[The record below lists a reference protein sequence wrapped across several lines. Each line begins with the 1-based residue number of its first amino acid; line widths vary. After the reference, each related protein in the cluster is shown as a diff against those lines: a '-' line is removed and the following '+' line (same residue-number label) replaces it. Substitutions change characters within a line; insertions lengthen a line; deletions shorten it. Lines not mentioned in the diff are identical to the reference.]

1 MQNRGK
7 IRKIADP
14 HRLHREARYYKE
26 EVDHLARM
34 KKEYPTGM
42 RPSEVAKQL
51 GLSVQSV
58 YKYIKDGTI
67 KAVEV
72 PFGDERT
79 TYVISDE
86 AFQEAKRLFQSS
98 ETDRIR
104 KSEFYDS
111 THDIALFQYFQSPDS
126 VVARVMKD
134 EANNW
139 GFYLPNYQKW
149 VEHKEGMEK
158 YALEPCYGIHA
169 DPFDY
174 KGYVHLQ
181 IPKGEDILYP
191 FIDFIYESWGIE
203 NIGIREQEQ
212 SVFISMKAGVV
223 SIQNSIPFL
232 MNQLISFVQEG
243 TIEIAESFLLVRS
256 AYRKTNLELPIKML
270 DTVKQL
276 ADQENITMSQWVEQ
290 AIHQVL
296 KIEKS

>member
-1 MQNRGK
+1 MNEWYTQKEVAERLGVSKATGYHYAKQGK

-26 EVDHLARM
+26 EVDHLAEE

-58 YKYIKDGTI
+58 YKYIKVGTI
-67 KAVEV
+67 QAVEV

-98 ETDRIR
+98 EADRIR

-158 YALEPCYGIHA
+158 YALEPCYSIHKE
-169 DPFDY
+169 PFDY
-174 KGYVHLQ
+174 KGYVHIK
-181 IPKGEDILYP
+181 IPKGEDILYL

-203 NIGIREQEQ
+203 NVGIREHEQ
-212 SVFISMKAGVV
+212 WVYIMMKTGE
-223 SIQNSIPFL
+223 SILQNPFHI
-232 MNQLISFVQEG
+232 QLNAACF
-243 TIEIAESFLLVRS
+243 
-256 AYRKTNLELPIKML
+256 LPIVFHGGDL
-270 DTVKQL
+270 LILLQSSGLPFRLTPAQ
-276 ADQENITMSQWVEQ
+276 
-290 AIHQVL
+290 
-296 KIEKS
+296 